1 MGSFAIS
8 QGSVVTPSSNYAISY
23 TGANLSITPATL
35 SITANAQTKAY
46 GVNDPS
52 LTYLNS
58 GLVNTTVDGLA
69 INDSGLTI
77 SGNLARTTAGT
88 SLGEQVGSFAISQGS
103 VVTPSSNYAISY
115 TGANLSITP
124 ATLAITANAQT
135 KAYGV
140 NDPSFTYMN
149 SGLINT
155 TVDGLLINDSG
166 LTIAGSLVRTTA
178 GTFRVNKSVH
188 LQLAKDLL

>member
-1 MGSFAIS
+1 MVLAINDSGLTISGSLARTTAGTLPGEQVGSFAIS

-77 SGNLARTTAGT
+77 NGSLARTTAGT
-88 SLGEQVGSFAISQGS
+88 LPGEQVGSFAISQGS
-103 VVTPSSNYAISY
+103 VVTPSV
-115 TGANLSITP
+115 ITLLVIP
-124 ATLAITANAQT
+124 
-135 KAYGV
+135 V
-140 NDPSFTYMN
+140 
-149 SGLINT
+149 LI
-155 TVDGLLINDSG
+155 
-166 LTIAGSLVRTTA
+166 
-178 GTFRVNKSVH
+178 
-188 LQLAKDLL
+188 

>member
-1 MGSFAIS
+1 M
-8 QGSVVTPSSNYAISY
+8 TPSSNYAISY

-52 LTYLNS
+52 LTYMNS

-77 SGNLARTTAGT
+77 SGSLART
-88 SLGEQVGSFAISQGS
+88 LPV
-103 VVTPSSNYAISY
+103 
-115 TGANLSITP
+115 LC
-124 ATLAITANAQT
+124 
-135 KAYGV
+135 
-140 NDPSFTYMN
+140 
-149 SGLINT
+149 
-155 TVDGLLINDSG
+155 
-166 LTIAGSLVRTTA
+166 
-178 GTFRVNKSVH
+178 RVNKWVH